1 MTKIALIAKLKIDDS
16 RGPEFEAALAQ
27 LIETASTED
36 GLEVYA
42 ANRDAADSSVYYFF
56 EIYRDADAL
65 AVHGKGDAMKA
76 AMAALGPFLAGRP
89 EITNLVPV
97 AAKGLSL

>member
-1 MTKIALIAKLKIDDS
+1 MTKIALIAKLTIDDA
-16 RGPEFEAALAQ
+16 RGAEFEAALAQ
-27 LIETASTED
+27 LIQTADTED

-42 ANRDAADSSVYYFF
+42 ANRDSNDSSVYYFF
-56 EIYRDADAL
+56 ELYHDADAL
-65 AVHGKGDAMKA
+65 AIHGKGDAMKA

-89 EITNLVPV
+89 EITTMVPV